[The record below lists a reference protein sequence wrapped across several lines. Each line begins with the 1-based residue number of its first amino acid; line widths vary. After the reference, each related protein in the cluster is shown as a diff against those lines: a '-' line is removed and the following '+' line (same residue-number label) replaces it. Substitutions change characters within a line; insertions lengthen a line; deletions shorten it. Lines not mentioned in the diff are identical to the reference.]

1 MENKTLD
8 MLMDAM
14 EKTKAKFDEAVQANE
29 PFAASTYGHELTEM
43 AKAVLE
49 HKRAE
54 YENRALERM
63 FERNQES
70 RNDKPEAQK

>member
-29 PFAASTYGHELTEM
+29 PFAVSTYGHELTEM

-54 YENRALERM
+54 YENRALERL
-63 FERNQES
+63 FQQRN
-70 RNDKPEAQK
+70 EAKK